1 MAPSQ
6 SQQVQV
12 WETNFFRQYVRGIP
26 YSPYMGR
33 ANGQGALMPI
43 LINRS
48 LERTSGG
55 KTVNMPYVAD
65 LKGDGV
71 QGTTRLAG
79 NEEELATYNQAI
91 TVNYNR
97 HAVVVKDPDERFTGL
112 ELREEARQGL
122 NSWATRGLRED
133 ITTAFM
139 AYDLD
144 SYLKGK
150 LADNPSAK
158 AMKPA
163 EAYAMV
169 PEAKKNAYLAAN
181 ADRFLF
187 GNSTTNAASGV
198 HATALQTLDY
208 VNDRMSTG
216 VVSLAKELAESVDQ
230 TITPFQVDDDA
241 GEEQWVLFVGTRTMR
256 DLRRDPEMR
265 AANRDA
271 RIRGEDNPIF
281 KGGNLLWENVIIRQ
295 IRDIPV
301 LRGVGS
307 GGADVQPAFL
317 CGAGAVGV
325 AWGQRPISKTKKED
339 DYDFEHGVGIQEI
352 RGTAKLGRGGVQ
364 NGLVSIFVAAPPT
377 A

>member
-1 MAPSQ
+1 MAPPV
-6 SQQVQV
+6 SQQVSI
-12 WETNFFRQYVRGIP
+12 WETRFFRQYVRGIP

-33 ANGQGALMPI
+33 ANGEGALMPI

-55 KTVNMPYVAD
+55 KTVNLPYVAD

-71 QGTTRLAG
+71 QGTVRLAG

-112 ELREEARQGL
+112 ELRDEARMGL
-122 NSWATRGLRED
+122 QSWATRGLRED
-133 ITTAFM
+133 LTTAFM
-139 AYDLD
+139 AYDFD

-158 AMKPA
+158 ALRPV
-163 EAYAMV
+163 EAYTAI
-169 PEAKKNAYLAAN
+169 PEAKKNAFLAAN
-181 ADRFLF
+181 SDRFLF
-187 GNSTTNAASGV
+187 GAATSNHVGQT
-198 HATALQTLDY
+198 HAQALTSLDY
-208 VNDRMSTG
+208 AADRMSTSI
-216 VVSLAKELAESVDQ
+216 VSLAKEIAESTDQ
-230 TITPFQVDDDA
+230 AITPWQVDEDE
-241 GEEQWVLFVGTRTMR
+241 GTERWVLFVGTRTMR
-256 DLRRDPEMR
+256 DLMRDPEMR

-281 KGGNLLWENVIIRQ
+281 RSGDLMWEGVIIRQ

-301 LRGVGS
+301 IRGVGAA
-307 GGADVQPAFL
+307 GGDVQPAFL
-317 CGAGAVGV
+317 CGAGAVGA
-325 AWGQRPISKTKKED
+325 AWGQRPVSKTKKED

-352 RGTAKLGRGGVQ
+352 RGVAKLGRGGVQ
-364 NGLVSIFVAAPPT
+364 NGLVNLFVAAPPT
-377 A
+377 V